1 MPHETFPTLPPLRHA
16 DPQDH
21 VGLSWE
27 RLHLVL
33 LHCCLPVHWRAIPHD
48 HQVTQIFGLT
58 RRRKTPSAGPIWKC
72 IDLMVCVC
80 VCVLRF
86 QADRNGLRL
95 HHGENRKHGGPCCS
109 HPRRGTNQLPV
120 AIKTKHLNTR
130 LAYILL
136 VILNILRSFFT
147 HFFVP
152 PTTLFLY
159 QLNAHGQLRKLGDD
173 II

>member
-1 MPHETFPTLPPLRHA
+1 MKPFPPSLPSDMQTLRTTLACLGKGFTSSSFTVVYLYTGELYPTIIRWHKSLVW
-16 DPQDH
+16 H
-21 VGLSWE
+21 VGE
-27 RLHLVL
+27 KHLVL
-33 LHCCLPVHWRAIPHD
+33 VRSRNVLISW
-48 HQVTQIFGLT
+48 
-58 RRRKTPSAGPIWKC
+58 
-72 IDLMVCVC
+72 CVC

-136 VILNILRSFFT
+136 VNLNILRSFFT